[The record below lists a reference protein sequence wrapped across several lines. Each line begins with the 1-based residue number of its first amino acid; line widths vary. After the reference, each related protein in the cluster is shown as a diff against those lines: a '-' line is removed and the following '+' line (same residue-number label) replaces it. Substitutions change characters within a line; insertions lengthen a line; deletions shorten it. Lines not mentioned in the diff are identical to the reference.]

1 MNVLLSLLEEF
12 KFVRTDLNLSK
23 PLIVHA
29 VPGAGKTTLLRKFLS
44 LVPNSEVL
52 TFGEPDKGN
61 LSGRFIRKYTEI
73 EDKSKFL
80 VVDEYLSG
88 DLEEK
93 VDALFSDP
101 FQNISDFPK
110 AHFIKEE
117 SLRVPKAIC
126 DFLVKQKFQIK
137 SEVAGVLEFAD
148 FFGADPVGTVIAFQ
162 EEVISYL
169 KSFGVNLKLTC
180 EVRGL
185 EFDEVTIFIDPSNL
199 SEKERVDLFI
209 GATRAKN
216 KLILRATDAFDC
228 SA

>member
-12 KFVRTDLNLSK
+12 EFVRTDLCLSK

-88 DLEEK
+88 DLREQ

-101 FQNISDFPK
+101 FQNLSDFPK
-110 AHFIKEE
+110 AHFIKET

-126 DFLVKQKFQIK
+126 EFLVKQKFQIK
-137 SEVAGVLEFAD
+137 SEVAGVFEITN
-148 FFGADPVGTVIAFQ
+148 FFGADPTGVVIAFQ
-162 EEVISYL
+162 EEVITYL
-169 KSFGVNLKLTC
+169 KSFGVDLKLAC

-185 EFDEVTIFIDPSNL
+185 EFEEVTIFLDPSNL
-199 SEKERVDLFI
+199 SEKERVELFI
-209 GATRAKN
+209 GTTRAKR
-216 KLILRATDAFDC
+216 KLTLRVTDAFD
-228 SA
+228 STP